1 MTSFMNSPWAA
12 FYVVCGMLSA
22 PVSQC
27 SVYSVFTFPSLWL
40 PPTIPPPATLPM
52 AGCQDPP
59 AATNHRAGCLPPYPL
74 LPPILPPPAR
84 HPMTCVRTP
93 PPATIPSL
101 DINSCQIYYI
111 YLWACGCTPSIADN
125 YSYIATCILHSTFTL
140 NFSNKHKLFH
150 VFCSVMEYSC
160 KSRHFLCISMLVL
173 RVLRT
178 SLTLIKSA

>member
-1 MTSFMNSPWAA
+1 ML
-12 FYVVCGMLSA
+12 YVVCSSVPVFSILSVHIPKPLTA
-22 PVSQC
+22 SH
-27 SVYSVFTFPSLWL
+27 STPSCHPPYPLLPPTLWLAARTPLL
-40 PPTIPPPATLPM
+40 PPTIEL
-52 AGCQDPP
+52 
-59 AATNHRAGCLPPYPL
+59 AASHPTPSCHPSYPL

-173 RVLRT
+173 QVLCT